1 MAYIFYARLSSS
13 KNGQSQ
19 FGGLC
24 GRQSHAESS
33 SKQGKVRCDDSGLN
47 MIPCAGTG
55 RDCEETDS
63 GRLRKRSKKRE
74 DVRVHCAGLDVIVGK
89 V

>member
-1 MAYIFYARLSSS
+1 MGR
-13 KNGQSQ
+13 NGQPQ

-33 SKQGKVRCDDSGLN
+33 SKRGKVRCDDNGLN

-55 RDCEETDS
+55 RDCKETGS
-63 GRLRKRSKKRE
+63 GRLGKRSKKRE
-74 DVRVHCAGLDVIVGK
+74 DVRVHCADLDVIIGK
-89 V
+89 SESSH